1 MATRRGTS
9 KKDKLKGTNA
19 NDKLIGLGGDDIL
32 DGRGGKDKLVGGPGN
47 DTLKGGKGDD
57 VLKGGPGLDTARYA
71 AAIDAD
77 DVTFSGGKWTVTAG
91 AEGRDT
97 LDGMEI
103 IEGSAGRILLVGG
116 GGFATVQ
123 AAASAALDGDT
134 ILIGV
139 GTYSEQVVLAGLDN
153 VTLIGKGA
161 VTIQA
166 PADLVETARSNNDRE
181 LHAVVTVIDG
191 TNVQM
196 LNVDIDGD
204 GRGNTIDEGG
214 GAGTAQFNGVLYR
227 NASGALT
234 DVNITGV
241 RSPYGTGT
249 TADGFPVLQSGFSTV
264 AIRIDND
271 TRLPFSMTRGSVTD
285 FGNAGLV
292 LVGVDAS
299 ISGVTITGGGSQNA
313 VRQTGIQL
321 SNATGTVTGNVISQL
336 GYIGPPPHAFGIQAS
351 AASDLVVTGNTI
363 TGTNATVP
371 SAVAIAIAFTPAD
384 GANAGGN
391 ISGNTISHV
400 DVGISVAGSVTP
412 TAIGIGTNDI
422 SNLDGSNLLA
432 FALDYTPTASLP
444 TVHVITGTSL
454 TDSITGGSGA
464 DTLDGGTGGDNLR
477 GEAGA
482 DLIDAGSF
490 GDGTDFIGYDGVD
503 DYGDTIVDF
512 DGGTFG
518 DRLLLLSSL
527 STAFNDIGTNFFFDA
542 GYSSSNAS
550 TGVAADLDTTYEGLV
565 MTGGVHDGIATASLT
580 DAAAVAA
587 AFNSE
592 FAITASSGQ
601 DALLIIHDVAGTK
614 FSAWQYVEGG
624 GAEIQA
630 GELTLIAL
638 VSTDQVAFDPVFFF

>member
-1 MATRRGTS
+1 MATKRGTS

-19 NDKLIGLGGDDIL
+19 PDKLIGLAGDDIL

-103 IEGSAGRILLVGG
+103 IQGSAGRILLVGG

-123 AAASAALDGDT
+123 AAADAARDGDT
-134 ILIGV
+134 ILIGA
-139 GTYSEQVVLAGLDN
+139 GTYSEQVVLDGLDD

-166 PADLVETARSNNDRE
+166 PADLVETARSSNDRE

-191 TNVQM
+191 TNVQ
-196 LNVDIDGD
+196 LRNVDIDGD

-214 GAGTAQFNGVLYR
+214 GAGSAQFNGVLYR

-234 DVNITGV
+234 DVDVTGV

-249 TADGFPVLQSGFSTV
+249 TADGFPVLKGGFGGV
-264 AIRIDND
+264 AVRVDND
-271 TRLPFSMTRGSVTD
+271 AERAFSMSGGTVDDFHSV
-285 FGNAGLV
+285 GLV
-292 LVGVDAS
+292 LINVDVDV
-299 ISGVTITGGGSQNA
+299 SGVTITGTGTQA

-321 SNATGTVTGNVISQL
+321 SGATGAIDGNTVTNIGFLGSSPALGIDVTAASVLDITGNV
-336 GYIGPPPHAFGIQAS
+336 
-351 AASDLVVTGNTI
+351 I
-363 TGTNATVP
+363 TGTNAAVPTAFFHGISFHDTDGPNTGGTV
-371 SAVAIAIAFTPAD
+371 
-384 GANAGGN
+384 
-391 ISGNTISHV
+391 SGNTITAV
-400 DVGISVAGSVTP
+400 DRGLVVQGDVTP
-412 TAIGIGTNDI
+412 DEIHFAANTFAGLDNTDQLTFAIY
-422 SNLDGSNLLA
+422 
-432 FALDYTPTASLP
+432 YTPDPALA
-444 TVHVITGTSL
+444 TVHTPVGSAL
-454 TDSITGGSGA
+454 ADVLTGGSGV
-464 DTLDGGTGGDNLR
+464 DSIDGGLGGDNLT
-477 GEAGA
+477 GGAGA
-482 DLIDAGSF
+482 DFIDAGSF
-490 GDGTDFIGYDGVD
+490 GDGRDFIFYVSVD
-503 DYGDTIVDF
+503 DFGDTIVAF
-512 DGGTFG
+512 DGGNIG
-518 DRLLLLSSL
+518 DWLLLRGTLATMLDDIDTNAFLDQRFSS
-527 STAFNDIGTNFFFDA
+527 GTSA
-542 GYSSSNAS
+542 
-550 TGVAADLDTTYEGLV
+550 TGIAADLDTTYEGLV

-587 AFNSE
+587 AFNTE
-592 FAITASSGQ
+592 FAITASVGQ
-601 DALLIIHDVAGTK
+601 DAVLIIHEFAMTR

-638 VSTDQVAFDPVFFF
+638 VSTDQVAFDPVAFF